1 MKKITRTVCRKDLST
16 GILRSKPLVVA
27 FLAVFA
33 FEALSKDI
41 EWRGWNDGKW
51 DTETANWTTTGSD
64 QVKFANNDSVKFTDD
79 YQAGMNVVTIDDAVY
94 PKNIEF
100 DIDSD
105 MTLGATGTW
114 DHRIR
119 GNVES
124 FVKRGAGTLFLDYPS
139 VNNANDFVCGGIDIY
154 GGLVAAKNPNFPYY
168 WGQNSAGD
176 WIRVHDGGA
185 VLFMERGQFRP
196 KDNDYENAYECY
208 TCVELGDGGKL
219 CIATNTPNNWVM
231 VQLNTLKFCGG
242 DILIGNNNRS
252 YYSNDK
258 GLGLYGSKTM
268 VTLRIT
274 DKLHFS
280 GSTPHAFGVASQV
293 GYKGYTKSATM
304 NDRFISLNSHKPV
317 EICVDEITG
326 DDTDDLLF
334 NTSMLTWGTNTVGV
348 YACDFVK
355 TGPGSMVWSGTQNAT
370 STKFLGNVTV
380 SGGTLTMMSQ
390 NMVPQGDEYADIA
403 RTITVSNDAALVLT
417 TRNAIQSATN
427 ANVRLEVDGGT
438 FSVRTSSADAGRAAV
453 FSECV
458 FNNATIDISNP
469 GLASH
474 PVGGIL
480 SFNGPVSFSGS
491 RPYVL
496 DVDDSIANICQAIT
510 VFNNPRTT
518 FNVADITGDGAS
530 DVTIGL
536 DIFGFATNASSAV
549 SSTAFLEGCGFIKDG
564 AGTLRITS
572 RRTGV
577 CAVQGPVDVSNGVLC
592 VDGVLTTP
600 SAINVAGGAF
610 IGGTGTVANV
620 NLEIGAGFAATME
633 QASPLTVQGNL
644 SLPEIGHVEIVMLGG
659 MESSSD
665 GRASLVTATGTL
677 SGEENL
683 ANWIVTVNGEKP
695 EREWKLRVKNGVVE
709 AKIVHGLVIS
719 YR

>member
-1 MKKITRTVCRKDLST
+1 MKKMTRTACHKNLSAS
-16 GILRSKPLVVA
+16 ILRSKPMAVA

-33 FEALSKDI
+33 FDALSKDV
-41 EWRGWNDGKW
+41 EWRGWSDGKW
-51 DTETANWTTTGSD
+51 DTETANWTETGSD

-79 YQAGMNVVTIDDAVY
+79 YQAGMNVVTIGGAVS
-94 PKNIEF
+94 PKSIEF
-100 DIDSD
+100 DIAAD

-114 DHRIR
+114 NHRIR

-124 FVKRGAGTLFLDYPS
+124 FVKRGAGTLFLNY
-139 VNNANDFVCGGIDIY
+139 NNATQTQNDFVCGGIDIY
-154 GGLVAAKNPNFPYY
+154 GGLVAAKNPNFPYC

-185 VLFMERGQFRP
+185 VLFMERGQCRP
-196 KDNDYENAYECY
+196 LNNAYEGY
-208 TCVELGDGGKL
+208 TCVELGEGGKL
-219 CIATNTPNNWVM
+219 CIATNTPSNWVM
-231 VQLNTLKFCGG
+231 VQLNTLKFGGG
-242 DILIGNNNRS
+242 DILIGNNNKS
-252 YYSNDK
+252 YYNNDN

-280 GSTPHAFGVASQV
+280 GLTPHAFGAASEA
-293 GYKGYTKSATM
+293 GYKSYTKSAAM
-304 NDRFISLNSHKPV
+304 NDRLISLNSHKPV

-326 DDTDDLLF
+326 DDTADLLF

-355 TGPGSMVWSGTQNAT
+355 TGSGSMIWSGTQNAT

-380 SGGTLTMMSQ
+380 AGGTLTMKSQ
-390 NMVPQGDEYADIA
+390 NMVPQGDAYADIA

-427 ANVRLEVDGGT
+427 ANVRLVVDGGT
-438 FSVRTSSADAGRAAV
+438 FSVRTSSTDAGRAAV

-469 GLASH
+469 GLSSH

-480 SFNGPVSFSGS
+480 SFNGPVTFSGS

-496 DVDDSIANICQAIT
+496 DVDDSIDNICQAIT

-536 DIFGFATNASSAV
+536 DIFGFATNVSSAI
-549 SSTAFLEGCGFIKDG
+549 SSTAFLEGCGFIKEG

-572 RRTGV
+572 RRTGH
-577 CAVQGPVDVSNGVLC
+577 CAVHGPVDVSNGVLC

-600 SAINVAGGAF
+600 SSINVAEGAF
-610 IGGTGTVANV
+610 IGGTGTVAKV
-620 NLEIGAGFAATME
+620 NLEAGAGFAATIG
-633 QASPLTVQGNL
+633 QSFPLTVQGDL
-644 SLPEIGHVEIVMLGG
+644 YLPETGHVEISMQSG
-659 MESSSD
+659 EDSSSLD
-665 GRASLVTATGTL
+665 RAVLVTATGEITDV
-677 SGEENL
+677 ENL
-683 ANWIVTVNGEKP
+683 ANWTVTINGAAPKS
-695 EREWKLRVKNGVVE
+695 EWKLRVENGVVE
-709 AKIVHGLVIS
+709 AKLARGFVILC
-719 YR
+719 R